1 MQSVSAVAK
10 TGLDKYIKAR
20 GDGLHVLLAEKFAQY
35 VGGSEVLRPPAHSLC
50 SCPHTSCPFICSSF
64 RQVFRRFSN
73 ARQHA
78 TTGQGEVGQVGER
91 KEERRRGEEKEGEM
105 TRAFTALPAVAT
117 YFIASVCSQIHSSK
131 VRETFQI
138 GL

>member
-35 VGGSEVLRPPAHSLC
+35 VGGGSFGRLRGFC
-50 SCPHTSCPFICSSF
+50 CRETHTTCPFICSSF
-64 RQVFRRFSN
+64 CQVFRRFPN

-78 TTGQGEVGQVGER
+78 TTGHGEVGQVGER

-105 TRAFTALPAVAT
+105 TRVFTALSRGGNVLHR
-117 YFIASVCSQIHSSK
+117 V
-131 VRETFQI
+131 